1 MTNLFSLLK
10 YFLISIIV
18 LLGFFTYVRRPKL
31 LSTFVFLLL
40 SVFFG
45 AWISFLPLADTARLW
60 SYFPLLLLIALAGM
74 FLYVRISATSSLKRQ
89 RARVLFFGI
98 ILVLFVSFLTIYFG
112 FSKLLL
118 FSAIAFLS
126 LISSY
131 MILHYKPFAVDS
143 LIRRTIT
150 TSIIV
155 ALVVGS
161 YYFFVFI
168 SQFVNVEI
176 YRLPLFSILLILFFL
191 FSYDMLDGFIGSLI
205 DRFLF
210 GSRQNFQKL
219 LAEISDNISTLLD
232 ISKIIVTIKNELV
245 TTLSL
250 LGVEILVAN
259 PDENKYLN
267 DDKSVSIAMD
277 DPLVKIVKE
286 KKDGLITIDEFREE
300 PSLNE
305 ASKALL
311 ATMKKLNASSVIPMV
326 FREGITGLIFLGE
339 RQQKQLFFN
348 QNEIGFLRNVAFQAA
363 VAVEN
368 AKLYENLE
376 ESKNV
381 IEELHTNLE
390 KKVTDRTHQ
399 VKDKTEELN
408 KLNVALQDATERKS
422 EFLANMS
429 HELRT
434 PLNAVLGFAELIQSG
449 IYGEISEKI
458 KQAIAEMQK
467 SGNHLLGLINDVLD
481 LSNVEAGKIDLNKVD
496 FAIKDVIEFVQF
508 STKSLLDGKGLYLKI
523 SLGRNLPVLLGDQK
537 RINQVLINL
546 IGNSAKF
553 TKKGGIT
560 LRVKRKDDAVLFEVE
575 DTGVGIAKE
584 KLGDVFKEFKQVH
597 VGEYGGTGLG
607 LAICKRLIEL
617 HDGKIW
623 VESRMGK
630 GTKFSFLIPI
640 KN

>member
-1 MTNLFSLLK
+1 MTNLYNYLFASVIVFSGL
-10 YFLISIIV
+10 
-18 LLGFFTYVRRPKL
+18 FTYLRRPRLFSAFALFL
-31 LSTFVFLLL
+31 LSL
-40 SVFFG
+40 FFG
-45 AWISFLPLADTARLW
+45 AWISFLALADDSKLW
-60 SYFPLLLLIALAGM
+60 SFSPFLLFIALASI
-74 FLYVRISATSSLKRQ
+74 FLYVRVSSLSSLKRQ
-89 RARVLFFGI
+89 RARILFFAI
-98 ILVLFVSFLTIYFG
+98 VFVLFVSFMTTYFNLSQLFV
-112 FSKLLL
+112 FSSFALM
-118 FSAIAFLS
+118 SILS
-126 LISSY
+126 GY
-131 MILHYKPFAVDS
+131 MILQYKPFAIDS
-143 LIRRTIT
+143 LIRRIIT
-150 TSIIV
+150 TSLIV
-155 ALVVGS
+155 GLVVGS
-161 YYFFVFI
+161 YYLFVYI
-168 SQFVNVEI
+168 SQYINVEI
-176 YRLPLFSILLILFFL
+176 YRLPLFSILFILFFL
-191 FSYDMLDGFIGSLI
+191 FSYDMLDSFIGSMI

-210 GSRQNFQKL
+210 GSRLDFQKL

-232 ISKIIVTIKNELV
+232 ISKIIVTIKNELISG
-245 TTLSL
+245 LGL
-250 LGVEILVAN
+250 LGVEILVFDSDN
-259 PDENKYLN
+259 NNYINE
-267 DDKSVSIAMD
+267 DKSISLPTD
-277 DPLVKIVKE
+277 DPIVLVVKA
-286 KKDGLITIDEFREE
+286 KKEGLVTIDEFCED
-300 PSLNE
+300 PSYGKTKEVLL
-305 ASKALL
+305 SK
-311 ATMKKLNASSVIPMV
+311 MKKLNASFIIPML
-326 FREGITGLIFLGE
+326 FRDEITGLILLGE

-348 QNEIGFLRNVAFQAA
+348 QKEVAFLRNVAFQAA
-363 VAVEN
+363 VAIEN

-390 KKVTDRTHQ
+390 KKVTERTHQ
-399 VKDKTEELN
+399 VKEKTEELN

-458 KQAIAEMQK
+458 KQAVVEMQK

-481 LSNVEAGKIDLNKVD
+481 LSNVEAGKIDLNKSD
-496 FAIKDVIEFVQF
+496 FAIKDVIEFVEF
-508 STKSLLDGKGLYLKI
+508 STKSLLESKGLFLKVD
-523 SLGRNLPVLLGDQK
+523 LKRNLPVLLGDQK

-560 LRVKRKDDAVLFEVE
+560 LRVKKQDSAVLFEVE
-575 DTGVGIAKE
+575 DTGVGIAKD

-617 HDGKIW
+617 HEGKIW

-630 GTKFSFLIPI
+630 GTKFSFTIPI